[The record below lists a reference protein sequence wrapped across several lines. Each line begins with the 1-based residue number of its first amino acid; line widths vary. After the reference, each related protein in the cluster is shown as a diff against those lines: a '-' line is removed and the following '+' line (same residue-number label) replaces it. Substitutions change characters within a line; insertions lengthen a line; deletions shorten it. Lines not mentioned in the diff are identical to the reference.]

1 MVSRKPAAPADL
13 EKRGR
18 AFWREV
24 LKIYELNVD
33 EMQLLAEACRTLD
46 DCDRLREVIEADG
59 HMVRGSTGQSRLHPA
74 IGELR
79 QTRTALAKFLAQLGL
94 PDVDGGASLPT
105 PESRRA
111 SKAATARWDHK
122 RFLDQ
127 QRREAANRGEIPTA

>member
-46 DCDRLREVIEADG
+46 DCDRLRVVIETEG
-59 HMVRGSTGQSRLHPA
+59 QMIKGSTGQSRLHPA

-94 PDVDGGASLPT
+94 PDAEGGASLPT

-111 SKAATARWDHK
+111 SRAADARWNQK
-122 RFLDQ
+122 RYLDQ
-127 QRREAANRGEIPTA
+127 KRQEAARRG